1 MNSPRFVLVAA
12 VLFLAVAGVLSAQE
26 AATVRGEVVDD
37 SGLVIPGAAVTA
49 TNIVTGGEERA
60 STDSNGA
67 YQLTLDPGTYTISA
81 ESPGFEI
88 GIADGVE
95 LAAGQSLE
103 QSFRLELSIVTESIV
118 VIGSRAAPRS
128 VTESTVPVD
137 VINTRDLAR
146 QGSRDLVSQMR
157 TVIPSF
163 NINTQPIS
171 DAATV
176 VRPANLRNLA
186 PDHTLVLVNGK
197 RRHRA
202 AVITW
207 LGNGIADGSQGPDIS
222 VIPSIA
228 IRQVEVLRDGA
239 AAQYGSDAIAGV
251 MNFQLKDDPSGGSF
265 EIQTGA
271 FRDANPGDTSS
282 CGSGVIGDIKHS
294 CNGVGGHGRTF
305 SVAGNVGL
313 PLGPDGFANISLEYG
328 TAEPTSRSIQ
338 RQDALNIIGAGNTN
352 VRNPAQIWGAPRVN
366 HDMKLFANFGVPITD
381 SLQFYGHANYLTR
394 KVTGGFY
401 FRNPHTRGGV
411 FRGPRLE
418 DGTPTLLVGDRVWA
432 QEAPEGRNPPPG
444 RERGAGGCP
453 FIPIVNH
460 VPDAGALAA
469 VEADP
474 NCFTLYSRFP
484 GGFTPQFGGDL
495 IDYSIVG
502 GLRGFAQNGFAWDAS
517 FSRGTSEIDQ
527 FIFDTVNASLGFDTP
542 TSFRPGIYRQ
552 DETNLNF
559 DVSYPVS
566 DIVHVAAGA
575 EWRREEFTIGAGDDA
590 SWQIGP
596 YAVQGFSSGSNGFN
610 GYRADTTA
618 GSWGRSNIAAYG
630 DVEFS
635 QAGRWT
641 LGTALRFE
649 NFDDF
654 GSTLNGKVSGRAKV
668 AGALAVRGAVSTGFR
683 APTPGQQNAFNVTTA
698 FIGGQLTNNGVV
710 PATSAVAMARGG
722 GQLQPE
728 KSFNMSGGAVV
739 EQGNFTFTADFFR
752 VNIDDRLALSQEVAL
767 TESEI
772 DVLLAEGIPEA
783 RNFPVFRFFL
793 NDFSTLTQGVDL
805 ISTYV
810 AGRTTVSAVFNFTDT
825 EVHNLE
831 TSVIDRFRITTLEQ
845 GLPRTRW
852 NFTVTHDA
860 RRWNLMGRL
869 NYFGQFWDS
878 EDGRNSVGLSGGP
891 SEAWMYPHYG
901 GKALVDVELGIPLGS
916 NANVAVG
923 GENIFNVY
931 PDVND
936 FAALT
941 VGNLYGQFS
950 PFGFNGANFYVRL
963 NYSWGGN
970 RPATRRS
977 SADPRS
983 SRSEPLLARREA
995 ADQIAELET
1004 LHDELI
1010 GHLEAARDAETDA
1023 WLSRRAGQK
1032 VAEAQM
1038 AKEGDLSMLRGALA
1052 RRGLADDVE
1061 PLRQSA
1067 ELKQHHVRNQIAAAT
1082 GKAPPPAV
1090 NASAPDTTLSSAPGA
1105 TLSSARTF
1113 PRRDSFAGRQGR
1125 LMGWNSGFHRPWG
1138 LTF

>member
-1 MNSPRFVLVAA
+1 MYSARSILLAA
-12 VLFLAVAGVLSAQE
+12 VLLAAAFGIASAQQT
-26 AATVRGEVVDD
+26 ATVSGEVLDD
-37 SGLVIPGAAVTA
+37 SGLVIPGATVTA
-49 TNIVTGGEERA
+49 TDAVTGEEVTA
-60 STDSNGA
+60 STDSAGA
-67 YQLTLDPGTYTISA
+67 YQLSLEPGTYTLSA

-88 GIADGVE
+88 GLADPVQ
-95 LAAGQSLE
+95 LAAGQAVERTFQL
-103 QSFRLELSIVTESIV
+103 QLAVVTETIV
-118 VIGSRAAPRS
+118 VVGSRAAPRS

-137 VINTRDLAR
+137 VISTADLVR
-146 QGSRDLVSQMR
+146 QGSRDLVSQLR
-157 TVIPSF
+157 TVVPSF

-251 MNFQLKDDPSGGSF
+251 MNFQLKNDPSGGSF
-265 EIQTGA
+265 EIQTGG
-271 FRDANPGDTSS
+271 FRDASPGDLST
-282 CGSGVIGDIKHS
+282 CGEGIIGDIKHS
-294 CNGVGGHGRTF
+294 CNGIGGHGRTF
-305 SVAGNVGL
+305 SVAGNVGV
-313 PLGPDGFANISLEYG
+313 PLGSNGFGNLSMEYA

-338 RQDALNIIGAGNTN
+338 RLDAQGIIDAGN
-352 VRNPAQIWGAPRVN
+352 RNIRNTAQVWGSPRIN
-366 HDMKLFANFGVPITD
+366 HDLKLFGNFGYQFSD
-381 SLQFYGHANYLTR
+381 RFQFYGHTNYLTR

-432 QEAPEGRNPPPG
+432 QEAPESRDPPAG

-453 FIPIVNH
+453 YIPIVNNT
-460 VPDAGALAA
+460 PDAGALAA

-502 GLRGFAQNGFAWDAS
+502 GFRGFAQNGFTWDAS
-517 FSRGTSEIDQ
+517 LSRGTSEIDQ

-542 TSFRPGIYRQ
+542 TAFRPGIYRQ

-596 YAVQGFSSGSNGFN
+596 YAAQGFSSGSNGFN
-610 GYRADTTA
+610 GYRRDTTA

-654 GSTLNGKVSGRAKV
+654 GSTVNGKISGRAKL

-739 EQGNFTFTADFFR
+739 EKGNFTFTADFFR

-772 DVLLAEGIPEA
+772 ETLLAEGIPEA

-831 TSVIDRFRITTLEQ
+831 TSVIDQFRITTLEE
-845 GLPRTRW
+845 GLPRTRF
-852 NFTVTHDA
+852 NFTVAHDA
-860 RRWNLMGRL
+860 RRWSLMGRV
-869 NYFGQFWDS
+869 NYFGKFWDS
-878 EDGRNSVGLSGGP
+878 EDGRNSVGLAGGP
-891 SEAWMYPHYG
+891 SASWMYPHYG
-901 GKALVDVELGIPLGS
+901 GKALVDLELGIPLGS
-916 NANVAVG
+916 NARVAVG

-931 PDVND
+931 PDVNQ
-936 FAALT
+936 FGAMT

-963 NYSWGGN
+963 NYSWGQSG
-970 RPATRRS
+970 AGARRS
-977 SADPRS
+977 SREDGSPESDPQ
-983 SRSEPLLARREA
+983 LARQQVAEE
-995 ADQIAELET
+995 IAELGA

-1010 GHLEAARDAETDA
+1010 GHLEAARDAQSDA
-1023 WLSRRAGQK
+1023 WLKRRAGETV
-1032 VAEAQM
+1032 VAARM
-1038 AKEGDLSMLRGALA
+1038 ARERDLELLRAGLA
-1052 RRGLADDVE
+1052 RRSYGQDVE
-1061 PLRQSA
+1061 PLRRSA
-1067 ELKQHHVRNQIAAAT
+1067 ETRQHQVRNQIAAAT
-1082 GKAPPPAV
+1082 GSDPLASGPAV
-1090 NASAPDTTLSSAPGA
+1090 VQSRPLASNHGLRHRASVPMGYGR
-1105 TLSSARTF
+1105 RT
-1113 PRRDSFAGRQGR
+1113 PWAGSFRA
-1125 LMGWNSGFHRPWG
+1125 PWG
-1138 LTF
+1138 VTF

>member
-1 MNSPRFVLVAA
+1 MHTQWLFKITLLG
-12 VLFLAVAGVLSAQE
+12 LFLASVGGVAYAQNT
-26 AATVRGEVVDD
+26 ATLRGEVTDD
-37 SGLVIPGAAVTA
+37 SGLVIAGAQIAASNNA
-49 TNIVTGGEERA
+49 TGAETTA
-60 STDSNGA
+60 STGADGA
-67 YQLTLDPGTYTISA
+67 YELTLEPGTYTVTA
-81 ESPGFEI
+81 ETQGFEI

-95 LAAGQSLE
+95 LAAGGE
-103 QSFRLELSIVTESIV
+103 VERDFRLEVATVTETV
-118 VIGSRAAPRS
+118 VVVGSRGEPRS
-128 VTESTVPVD
+128 VIESTVPVD
-137 VINTRDLAR
+137 VISTKDLVR
-146 QGSRDLVSQMR
+146 QGSRDLVGQLR

-186 PDHTLVLVNGK
+186 PDHTLILVNGK

-228 IRQVEVLRDGA
+228 IRQAEVLRDGA

-251 MNFQLKDDPSGGSF
+251 MNFQLKNDPSGGSF
-265 EIQTGA
+265 EIQTGG
-271 FRDANPGDTSS
+271 FRDANPGDPST
-282 CGSGVIGDIKHS
+282 CGDNIGDIKHS
-294 CNGVGGHGRTF
+294 CNGIGGHGRTF
-305 SVAGNVGL
+305 SVAGNIGV
-313 PLGPDGFANISLEYG
+313 PLGSNGFGNFSMEYG

-338 RQDALNIIGAGNTN
+338 RLDAQSIIDAGNGN
-352 VRNPAQIWGAPRVN
+352 IRNTAQVWGSPRVN
-366 HDMKLFANFGVPITD
+366 HDLKLFGNFGYQFSD
-381 SLQFYGHANYLTR
+381 SLQFYGHTNYVNR

-411 FRGPRLE
+411 FRGPVLE
-418 DGTPTLLVGDRVWA
+418 DGTPSLLVGDRLQA
-432 QEAPEGRNPPPG
+432 QTGEV
-444 RERGAGGCP
+444 GAGGCP
-453 FIPIVNH
+453 PIPIYNH
-460 VPDAGALAA
+460 VPDAAALSA
-469 VEADP
+469 VESNP

-502 GLRGFAQNGFAWDAS
+502 GFRGFAKNGFTWDAS
-517 FSRGTSEIDQ
+517 LSRGTSEIDQ
-527 FIFDTVNASLGFDTP
+527 FINDTVNASLGFDTP
-542 TSFRPGIYRQ
+542 TQFRPGIYRQ

-575 EWRREEFTIGAGDDA
+575 EWRREEFTVGAGDDA
-590 SWQIGP
+590 SWTIGP
-596 YAVQGFSSGSNGFN
+596 YAAQGFSSGSNGFN

-618 GSWGRSNIAAYG
+618 GSWGRNNIAAYG

-641 LGTALRFE
+641 FGTAVRFE

-654 GSTLNGKVSGRAKV
+654 GSTVNGKVSGRVKV
-668 AGALAVRGAVSTGFR
+668 AGPLAVRGAVSTGFR

-710 PATSAVAMARGG
+710 PATSSVAMARGG

-739 EQGNFTFTADFFR
+739 EKGNFTFTADFFR

-767 TESEI
+767 SESEI
-772 DVLLAEGIPEA
+772 ETLLAEGIPEA

-810 AGRTTVSAVFNFTDT
+810 AGRTTISAVFNFTDT
-825 EVHNLE
+825 EVHNLQ

-860 RRWNLMGRL
+860 RRWNLMGRV

-878 EDGRNSVGLSGGP
+878 EDGRNATGLPGGP
-891 SEAWMYPHYG
+891 SMSWMYPHYG
-901 GKALVDVELGIPLGS
+901 GKALVDLELGIPLG
-916 NANVAVG
+916 ANTQVAVG

-931 PDVND
+931 PDVNQ
-936 FAALT
+936 FGAMT

-963 NYSWGGN
+963 NYGWGSGRPGGN
-970 RPATRRS
+970 SRAESRPDL
-977 SADPRS
+977 DPLRK
-983 SRSEPLLARREA
+983 RQEV
-995 ADQIAELET
+995 AEKINDLGA

-1010 GHLEAARDAETDA
+1010 GQLAEDHAAQTDA
-1023 WLSRRAGQK
+1023 WLKRRAG
-1032 VAEAQM
+1032 EALERAKM
-1038 AKEGDLSMLRGALA
+1038 AKERDMEMLREALA
-1052 RRGLADDVE
+1052 RRGMGDDIE
-1061 PLRQSA
+1061 PLGKTA
-1067 ELKQHHVRNQIAAAT
+1067 ELKQHRVKGQLSAAKSKPTSDQAAPPALAGGWNPAAA
-1082 GKAPPPAV
+1082 
-1090 NASAPDTTLSSAPGA
+1090 LGA
-1105 TLSSARTF
+1105 IRSL
-1113 PRRDSFAGRQGR
+1113 
-1125 LMGWNSGFHRPWG
+1125 
-1138 LTF
+1138 

>member
-338 RQDALNIIGAGNTN
+338 RQDALNVIGAGNTN

-590 SWQIGP
+590 SVADWAVCGAGLQFRLQRVQRVSRRHHGRFLGP
-596 YAVQGFSSGSNGFN
+596 QQHCRLRGTSNSPR
-610 GYRADTTA
+610 RAA
-618 GSWGRSNIAAYG
+618 GRSARLSASRI
-630 DVEFS
+630 S
-635 QAGRWT
+635 T
-641 LGTALRFE
+641 TS
-649 NFDDF
+649 

-710 PATSAVAMARGG
+710 PATSDVAMARGG

-728 KSFNMSGGAVV
+728 KSFNISGGAVV
-739 EQGNFTFTADFFR
+739 DKGNFTFTADFFR

-767 TESEI
+767 TEPEI
-772 DVLLAEGIPEA
+772 ETLLAEGIPEA

-793 NDFSTLTQGVDL
+793 NDFSTLTQGVDPDL
-805 ISTYV
+805 
-810 AGRTTVSAVFNFTDT
+810 D
-825 EVHNLE
+825 LC
-831 TSVIDRFRITTLEQ
+831 
-845 GLPRTRW
+845 
-852 NFTVTHDA
+852 
-860 RRWNLMGRL
+860 
-869 NYFGQFWDS
+869 
-878 EDGRNSVGLSGGP
+878 
-891 SEAWMYPHYG
+891 
-901 GKALVDVELGIPLGS
+901 
-916 NANVAVG
+916 G
-923 GENIFNVY
+923 GE
-931 PDVND
+931 D
-936 FAALT
+936 
-941 VGNLYGQFS
+941 
-950 PFGFNGANFYVRL
+950 
-963 NYSWGGN
+963 
-970 RPATRRS
+970 
-977 SADPRS
+977 
-983 SRSEPLLARREA
+983 
-995 ADQIAELET
+995 
-1004 LHDELI
+1004 
-1010 GHLEAARDAETDA
+1010 HLERS
-1023 WLSRRAGQK
+1023 LQLHGH
-1032 VAEAQM
+1032 
-1038 AKEGDLSMLRGALA
+1038 RGA
-1052 RRGLADDVE
+1052 
-1061 PLRQSA
+1061 
-1067 ELKQHHVRNQIAAAT
+1067 
-1082 GKAPPPAV
+1082 
-1090 NASAPDTTLSSAPGA
+1090 
-1105 TLSSARTF
+1105 
-1113 PRRDSFAGRQGR
+1113 
-1125 LMGWNSGFHRPWG
+1125 
-1138 LTF
+1138 